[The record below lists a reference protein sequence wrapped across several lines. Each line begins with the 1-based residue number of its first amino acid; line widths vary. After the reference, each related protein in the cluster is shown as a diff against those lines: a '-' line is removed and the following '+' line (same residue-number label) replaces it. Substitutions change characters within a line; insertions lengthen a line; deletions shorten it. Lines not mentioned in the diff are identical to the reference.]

1 VLEPV
6 LSPFVP
12 GRRGEILDA
21 ALEVFARAGYENGS
35 MREIAAAVGVSEPAL
50 YRHFS
55 SKEEMFLALIEAASS
70 RLRAEN
76 LALIEPL
83 EPSHLREQL
92 IAAFVDRR
100 QAIQAY
106 GHVLRTV
113 LSAAAHN
120 PQFLGAYRREIA
132 EPIQAHLSSKVIEL
146 DAAYGLEFTPEQTAS
161 RVRALLSMLVG
172 YLVSS
177 TVLADESDAAIADAV
192 LRVLGYPEG

>member
-1 VLEPV
+1 VSEPV

-21 ALEVFARAGYENGS
+21 ALAVFSRVGYENGS

-55 SKEEMFLALIEAASS
+55 SKEEMFLALIAAASA
-70 RLRAEN
+70 RLRDEN
-76 LALIEPL
+76 FALIEPL
-83 EPSHLREQL
+83 ESAHLRAQL

-106 GHVLRTV
+106 GHILRTV

-132 EPIQAHLSSKVIEL
+132 EPMQAALTAKVTEL
-146 DAAYGLEFTPEQTAS
+146 DVALGLQFTDEQTVS

-177 TVLADESDAAIADAV
+177 AVLADESDAAIADAV